1 MSETQ
6 GYKITDKTISVARVA
21 LYARAR
27 QLEDWLKLE
36 PENQRL
42 RSVIEWEL
50 IDVRAAIEELKA
62 L

>member
-1 MSETQ
+1 
-6 GYKITDKTISVARVA
+6 
-21 LYARAR
+21 
-27 QLEDWLKLE
+27 LEDWLKLE